1 MPQQTNLNVSPYYD
15 DFDPSKGY
23 HRVLFKP
30 GFPVQARELS
40 TLQSILQ
47 NQIETY
53 GSHIFKEGALVI
65 PGSTTFDGNY
75 FAVQVNPT
83 HLGTDVSVYANNVI
97 GKRFKGQNSGV
108 TAKVINYITA
118 TESDRDYDTFYV
130 KYIDSSSDGDFSFF
144 QDGEVLVAEEPITYG
159 NTTINIGGTLASTI
173 ALNACTTGSA
183 CSIDEGVYFIR
194 GNFVK
199 VNKQT
204 IILDQYNQSPSY
216 RIGLQVLES
225 TVSAKGDESL
235 YDNAKGFSNFAAPG
249 ADRLQITLILSKKSI
264 DDFDDTDFVEV
275 LRIKDGQVFS
285 LNRDNEYNR
294 IRDYFAKRTYDESG
308 NYTVNP
314 FGINVAESL
323 NDRLGNDGVY
333 FKGQTTFD
341 SNEPDDDLAC
351 LKVTAGKAYIYGYD
365 VDVTT
370 PQIIDFEKPRSIQT
384 VENQSFNF
392 EMGNRFLV
400 NNVSGITTLTERIEL
415 MGGPIGGSLNAA
427 GTSQKIGDA
436 KVYGFSLRDAAYE
449 NNGTDWNL
457 YLYDIQTY
465 TALEL
470 NDNVSSDELNQSGF
484 IVGKESGAEGYAVSA
499 GAGSSSIQVTQTAG
513 TFRRGEKISIN
524 GDETVSRTIEKVTTF
539 GINDVYEFAQS
550 GNSFTASKK
559 LNQVIPVGFGAGQ
572 FNIAADGTVTSPR
585 ADSFLIFK
593 PGDIFSYGAAN
604 DTSGSSLNVPTR
616 NVVLTVAA
624 DGQQMK
630 VGTMTTVA
638 DVFDGGVKAFEGI
651 GYRGVQDVNLSR
663 TGVLVS
669 NDSRTAIISVASG

>member
-1 MPQQTNLNVSPYYD
+1 M
-15 DFDPSKGY
+15 
-23 HRVLFKP
+23 
-30 GFPVQARELS
+30 
-40 TLQSILQ
+40 
-47 NQIETY
+47 
-53 GSHIFKEGALVI
+53 
-65 PGSTTFDGNY
+65 
-75 FAVQVNPT
+75 
-83 HLGTDVSVYANNVI
+83 
-97 GKRFKGQNSGV
+97 
-108 TAKVINYITA
+108 
-118 TESDRDYDTFYV
+118 
-130 KYIDSSSDGDFSFF
+130 
-144 QDGEVLVAEEPITYG
+144 
-159 NTTINIGGTLASTI
+159 
-173 ALNACTTGSA
+173 
-183 CSIDEGVYFIR
+183 
-194 GNFVK
+194 
-199 VNKQT
+199 
-204 IILDQYNQSPSY
+204 
-216 RIGLQVLES
+216 
-225 TVSAKGDESL
+225 
-235 YDNAKGFSNFAAPG
+235 
-249 ADRLQITLILSKKSI
+249 
-264 DDFDDTDFVEV
+264 
-275 LRIKDGQVFS
+275 
-285 LNRDNEYNR
+285 
-294 IRDYFAKRTYDESG
+294 
-308 NYTVNP
+308 
-314 FGINVAESL
+314 
-323 NDRLGNDGVY
+323 
-333 FKGQTTFD
+333 
-341 SNEPDDDLAC
+341 PDDDLAC

-370 PQIIDFEKPRSIQT
+370 PQIIDFEKPRSFER

-465 TALEL
+465 TSLEL

-513 TFRRGEKISIN
+513 TFRKGEKISIN

-572 FNIAADGTVTSPR
+572 FKIAADGTVTSPR

-604 DTSGSSLNVPTR
+604 DTAGASLNVPTR

-651 GYRGVQDVNLSR
+651 GYRGVQDVSLQNSSLISRIPDIAVNNVDFSDSTLFLSSQVTNESSNALGQLVLPVTSVDLDDVTFVAFDQER
-663 TGVLVS
+663 YSVAYSNGTIQSITEDQIQITGSSITIFGLTPNQTNIRVNVTVQKSNIKNKVKEFKRCQQTEITRSVNRRSGTNPGTSINDGLNHSALYGIRVQDREICLNHPDATDVIAVLESLDTNTPVLDKLTFTS
-669 NDSRTAIISVASG
+669 TDDIFTEAIIGEKITGSDSKAIARVISIDSGNNQISIVYLTDNKFTLLETLDFEESSATATVQATTPGKYNDITSSYLLDKGQKDQYYDYSKIVRNAGAFVPHRKLLIIYNRYDVPSGDTGDIFTVNSYYLERYKDDIPAIGP